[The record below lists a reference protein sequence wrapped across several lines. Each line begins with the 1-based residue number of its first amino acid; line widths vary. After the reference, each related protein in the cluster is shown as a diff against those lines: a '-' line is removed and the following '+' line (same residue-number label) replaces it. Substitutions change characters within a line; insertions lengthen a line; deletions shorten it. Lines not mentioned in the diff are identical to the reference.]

1 MAYRRQLGDL
11 IALCQQRVGRQNDG
25 SIADADWKRYFSNSY
40 GQLWGEVSQTA
51 NRYFETSELFTTLGA
66 PDANNANA
74 PYSYQEPSDHFM
86 LIGVD
91 RMIDNTGTGRCRPL
105 FQLEI
110 QERNVYAG
118 QSGEAIG
125 YSMVDD
131 QLFLFPTPPAGQMYR
146 WIYTPVAPKYGDV
159 DGSNNPI
166 WVDDTTPIDV
176 VEPNGEAFCIWDVAV
191 QVLAAEEAD
200 VTVATREREG
210 ARARLKMSAVLRNIT
225 TAHHPVREGGLSRDP
240 AEWPD
245 SGGGWGRY

>member
-11 IALCQQRVGRQNDG
+11 VTLCQQRVGRESDG
-25 SIADADWKRYFSNSY
+25 SIDSVAWKRMLSNAY
-40 GQLWGEVSQTA
+40 GQLWGEVTQSG
-51 NRYFETSELFTTLGA
+51 NRYFETFETFTTISA
-66 PDANNANA
+66 PDADNANA

-91 RMIDNTGTGRCRPL
+91 RMIDNTATGRRRPL
-105 FQLEI
+105 RPLEI

-131 QLFLFPTPPAGQMYR
+131 QLYLYPTPPAGQMYQ
-146 WIYTPVAPKYGDV
+146 WLYTPVAPKYGDV
-159 DGSNNPI
+159 DADSNPI
-166 WVDDTTPIDV
+166 WVDDATPIDV
-176 VEPNGEAFCIWDVAV
+176 VDPNGEAFCIWDVAV

-200 VTVATREREG
+200 VNVATREREA
-210 ARARLKMSAVLRNIT
+210 ARARLKMSAIMRNLT
-225 TAHHPVREGGLSRDP
+225 SSHHPVHGDGLSRDP

-245 SGGGWGRY
+245 GGGWWGRF